1 MRGQLYV
8 WGQNGWKV
16 LSLAISCLLS
26 IGCGNPFAL
35 NINQLNLI
43 AKQKR
48 GIIQFTDPKLFPR
61 EHLINE
67 RREDLAFLANAL
79 DACNEADIQPE
90 VIRELEVVRLLA
102 VGVGLKVDPAAA
114 RNFES
119 SAEIANL
126 KNEIAKVRLE
136 MQLAQLRRDAELL
149 KDQLDAQKSP
159 SSQLKIENDE
169 NALSS
174 TTVSEGVTAPTTDE
188 VNKLLEKV
196 DKIVNDL
203 QADARSNIP
212 ALTKK
217 GGTAGQIDIFNNR
230 KACRDTIKSV
240 INQTRLD
247 DLHDMDGNTLLRIQ
261 VRATVLPGE
270 EKYNDT
276 LGILRMEVEP
286 PPFNDNNSSLI
297 TQVYRNWLDYVN
309 RNINRLQNGRIIT
322 TPRFLIL
329 QQYYQLL
336 YLEVPK
342 SKKASCS
349 GLSSTERK
357 PEECWYLRVALPF
370 TLANFADVSIQASNI
385 LIDQLKGAAK
395 AIKDEADAQKIA
407 STEFKNTCDVEF
419 LNGETELKRLVKK
432 DRPGKTAQEA
442 MKLAAKIKLL
452 RPYILA
458 VSASLRDSF
467 GPKQHGSE
475 ILINTQFAL
484 KDKFFPLINAANEF
498 QNAIASKFPSCKQK
512 NKLKDLSVPDEF
524 KRVLHSAAQRV
535 AAYDVAPAEKVQPV
549 STAARAT
556 EALALA
562 ASMVGSLPASGLG
575 ASGNLAFSR
584 SAVGKADAIELA
596 PIVVGFAEPVHANN
610 SNDKSKSSFG
620 WLLGPKA
627 VVKPKKQE
635 LAFVHPIKPY
645 ELYADLS
652 LPGWWPWFKLNT
664 YTAWAP
670 NWRRTDSTT
679 TMDTSGNTLV
689 RTIKVPMRPKAGDM
703 DGLTTMLLKEADVP
717 VLEAPQIVSV
727 EPIVISP
734 CDGRVDFQI
743 WGDNVWR
750 TSMVHFGG
758 RAIDR
763 EQMADD
769 GSVATAIKVLPDMRG
784 IVASVDISQVPIR
797 RGDSGTL
804 TIWTPDGRD
813 TFEIRFYDKLKNN
826 TCAKERTDKPRKKPK
841 PPSNLKLRPAR
852 VSKCAGIVRFQLMGS
867 NLTANSK
874 INAGGIIGTN
884 VAVLPSKNGLSF
896 DLDVSQIKVIE
907 KQKTLVSVST
917 EGGDASTV
925 LAFSDHRKS
934 NNECESTQEMK
945 KPTISKIVP
954 AQISIC
960 ASKVMLTAE
969 GMNMHAPFEASLG
982 GVPAAMLEE
991 LPPKKGTLV
1000 RFKVDISKFRQN
1012 FVGLETTTADIRT
1025 AVGLASID
1033 ITLKGKPDDCN
1044 QPQQPAK

>member
-1 MRGQLYV
+1 MSGQLCL
-8 WGQNGWKV
+8 WGQSSWKV
-16 LSLAISCLLS
+16 FSLVISCLFS

-48 GIIQFTDPKLFPR
+48 GIIQFSDPKLFPR

-67 RREDLAFLANAL
+67 RREDLAFLATAL
-79 DACNEADIQPE
+79 DACNQADIQPE
-90 VIRELEVVRLLA
+90 VIRELEIVRLLA
-102 VGVGLKVDPAAA
+102 AGFGLKIDPAST

-119 SAEIANL
+119 SKEIANL
-126 KNEIAKVRLE
+126 KNEIAKIRLE

-149 KDQLDAQKSP
+149 KDQLDVQKSLSNQP
-159 SSQLKIENDE
+159 KIENDE
-169 NALSS
+169 NALSP
-174 TTVSEGVTAPTTDE
+174 TTVSEGATAPTTDE
-188 VNKLLEKV
+188 INKLLEKV

-203 QADARSNIP
+203 QGDAQSNIS

-247 DLHDMDGNTLLRIQ
+247 DLHDMDGNTLVRIQ

-270 EKYNDT
+270 KKYNDT

-286 PPFNDNNSSLI
+286 PPFNDNNSSLT

-322 TPRFLIL
+322 TPRFLVL
-329 QQYYQLL
+329 QQYFKLL
-336 YLEVPK
+336 YFEVPK
-342 SKKASCS
+342 SKNALCS

-370 TLANFADVSIQASNI
+370 TLANFADVLIQAPNI
-385 LIDQLKGAAK
+385 LVDQLKGAAK
-395 AIKDEADAQKIA
+395 AIRDETDVQKIA
-407 STEFKNTCDVEF
+407 NPEFKKTCDVEF
-419 LNGETELKRLVKK
+419 LNNEIELKRLKNPE
-432 DRPGKTAQEA
+432 RPGKTAREA
-442 MKLAAKIKLL
+442 MRLATNIKLS
-452 RPYILA
+452 RPILA
-458 VSASLRDSF
+458 VLASLRDSF
-467 GPKQHGSE
+467 EYKQLGSE
-475 ILINTQFAL
+475 ILLRMHFAL
-484 KDKFFPLINAANEF
+484 KDGVFPLINAANEL
-498 QNAIASKFPSCKQK
+498 QDAIASKFPNCKQK
-512 NKLKDLSVPDEF
+512 NKFKDLSVPDKF
-524 KRVLHSAAQRV
+524 KRVLRFAAQRV

-556 EALALA
+556 EALTLA
-562 ASMVGSLPASGLG
+562 ASMVDSLPESGLG
-575 ASGNLAFSR
+575 ARGNLAFSR

-596 PIVVGFAEPVHANN
+596 PIVVGFAEPVHTV
-610 SNDKSKSSFG
+610 SGKKTKSSFG

-627 VVKPKKQE
+627 VVKPKEQE

-652 LPGWWPWFKLNT
+652 LPGWWPWFKLKT

-679 TMDTSGNTLV
+679 TMDISGNNLV

-727 EPIVISP
+727 EPKVISP

-763 EQMADD
+763 EQIADD

-784 IVASVDISQVPIR
+784 IVASVDISQAPIR
-797 RGDSGTL
+797 RGTTGLL

-813 TFEIRFYDKLKNN
+813 TMKIKFHNILNKDNSCGKRSGP
-826 TCAKERTDKPRKKPK
+826 PRKSEAPTIGE
-841 PPSNLKLRPAR
+841 LRPAR
-852 VSKCAGIVRFQLMGS
+852 VSSCAGMVKFQLMGS
-867 NLTANSK
+867 NLTS
-874 INAGGIIGTN
+874 NAKVNIGGVEGTN
-884 VAVLPSKNGLSF
+884 VATLPSKKGLAF
-896 DLDVSQIKVIE
+896 DLDISQIKAIE
-907 KQKTLVSVST
+907 KRKALVSVST

-934 NNECESTQEMK
+934 NNECGSTQEMK

-954 AQISIC
+954 SQISIC
-960 ASKVMLTAE
+960 TSEVSFTAE
-969 GMNMHAPFEASLG
+969 GTNIYAPVEARLG
-982 GVPAAMLEE
+982 GVTASVFEE
-991 LPPKKGTLV
+991 LPPKNGTLV
-1000 RFKVDISKFRQN
+1000 RFKVDLSKFRKT

-1025 AVGLASID
+1025 TVGLASID
-1033 ITLKGKPDDCN
+1033 ITLKGKHDDCS
-1044 QPQQPAK
+1044 